1 MALRREAGGWAVTGQ
16 QADGIS
22 LGTGVRLWQLGIEMR
37 PLFHK
42 RTWIGYPI
50 FASISG
56 AFGYYLEGV
65 EERQQKILEARKQR
79 LLEKRA
85 RAKEAWGETGEENA
99 AAALL

>member
-1 MALRREAGGWAVTGQ
+1 MAILGWAAFG
-16 QADGIS
+16 A
-22 LGTGVRLWQLGIEMR
+22 GVRLWQLGIEMR

-56 AFGYYLEGV
+56 AFGYYIEGM

-85 RAKEAWGETGEENA
+85 RAKETLGG
-99 AAALL
+99 